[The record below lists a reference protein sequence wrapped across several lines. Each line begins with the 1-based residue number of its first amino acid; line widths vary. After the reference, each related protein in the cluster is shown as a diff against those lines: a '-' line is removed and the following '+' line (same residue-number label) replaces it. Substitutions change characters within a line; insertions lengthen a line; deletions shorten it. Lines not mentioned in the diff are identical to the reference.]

1 MEKERVEIEKEI
13 EKEKKK
19 DAEIA
24 SLKIVMQSLQR
35 KLAAAKN
42 IPEPPGSAV
51 SQADAPEFT
60 AGVMEQ
66 PSTSNNDK
74 IRK

>member
-1 MEKERVEIEKEI
+1 MEEERIEIEKEI
-13 EKEKKK
+13 EKEKQK

-24 SLKIVMQSLQR
+24 SLKIVVQ
-35 KLAAAKN
+35 LAAAKN
-42 IPEPPGSAV
+42 LPEPPGTSAM
-51 SQADAPEFT
+51 SEADASEPT

-66 PSTSNNDK
+66 PSTSNKDK